1 MKKIAIIGAG
11 LSGLSAAHL
20 LKDHAEIT
28 VFEKARGVSGR
39 MSTRRAGAYCFD
51 HGAQY
56 FTVRTQSFQNFIE
69 PLIRLNIIKRWS
81 PNYVKF
87 SDDKIIETEN
97 WANEAPRYVG
107 VPGMNQ
113 INKYL
118 AEELNVPV
126 NTRIVSL
133 QRQDTWQLSD
143 EHGQIYR
150 DFDWVI
156 STAPSPQTAALF
168 PRAWKY
174 HAAVK
179 AIKMRACFCLM
190 LGFSE
195 NLPLEFQAAHVTD
208 ADLSWIAVN
217 SDKPG
222 REDCFT
228 LVVHSSEDYAQAH
241 IDDDQASVMAHL
253 IAETS
258 RITGQDV
265 TIADYKTIHRWRYAK
280 NAECETH
287 PVFLDQ
293 DLKLGA
299 CGSWCAL
306 DRVEGAFTSAYTLA
320 RAMKAHTL

>member
-11 LSGLSAAHL
+11 LSGLSAARL
-20 LKDHAEIT
+20 LKDQAEIT

-39 MSTRRAGAYCFD
+39 MSTRRAGPYCFD

-56 FTVRTQSFQNFIE
+56 FTVRTESFQNFIQ
-69 PLIRLNIIKRWS
+69 PLINKNIIARWN
-81 PNYVKF
+81 PRYVKF
-87 SDDKIIETEN
+87 SSDKIIARKN
-97 WANEAPRYVG
+97 WVDEAPRYVG
-107 VPGMNQ
+107 VPGMNK
-113 INKYL
+113 IARYL
-118 AEELNVPV
+118 AEDLNVSI

-133 QRQDTWQLSD
+133 QRENTWRLTD
-143 EHGQIYR
+143 EQGRVYH

-156 STAPSPQTAALF
+156 CTAPSPQTAALF
-168 PRAWKY
+168 PRAYKY

-190 LGFSE
+190 LGFRE

-217 SDKPG
+217 RDKPG

-241 IDDDQASVMAHL
+241 IDDDQASVMLDL

-258 RITGQDV
+258 RIIGQDV
-265 TIADYKTIHRWRYAK
+265 AVADYKTIHRWRYAQ
-280 NAECETH
+280 NAERETH

-293 DLKLGA
+293 VLKLGA
-299 CGSWCAL
+299 CGSWCAR
-306 DRVEGAFTSAYTLA
+306 DRVEDAFTSAYTLA
-320 RAMKAHTL
+320 HTMKEHAL